1 MKIYKTISNSK
12 NNAHHNGAS
21 LVEFAVVCILF
32 FILLFSIIDFAIL
45 LYNKQVINNAAR
57 EGARYGL
64 VARPL
69 DSPISVNSIE
79 NEEITVCDTFS
90 MSNASLRR
98 FENIDEALTYTDQL
112 GACATVITL
121 EDSIACFAS
130 VVKLSL
136 FSLTPRST
144 RSLRPGSNIG
154 SLPFLRFEIFSLSIS
169 RHMTLLPRLARH
181 VPVVKPT

>member
-79 NEEITVCDTFS
+79 NRVLAYLNNRIINFGPQKFETPSVKFYDIKNHFEKSYCRFGYEIEVIVTCDYQF
-90 MSNASLRR
+90 
-98 FENIDEALTYTDQL
+98 
-112 GACATVITL
+112 
-121 EDSIACFAS
+121 
-130 VVKLSL
+130 L
-136 FSLTPRST
+136 F
-144 RSLRPGSNIG
+144 
-154 SLPFLRFEIFSLSIS
+154 LPFDLNPIVSNVTMRCE
-169 RHMTLLPRLARH
+169 
-181 VPVVKPT
+181 